1 MTRAHTAART
11 FVAVLLALTGVAF
24 VAGTPAQEQ
33 RENRGPIVP
42 AKVRA
47 RAEREGRVR
56 VLVELR
62 QPGAFPR
69 LDSKLRSTYRRVLY
83 RYRTVPYVA
92 LDISPAGLAEL
103 ETASADVVRVVEDQ
117 LHFPTLAQSVPLIQ
131 GDQAWAVGY
140 DGTGTSIAI
149 IDTGVDSSHPFL
161 AGKVVAEA
169 CFSTTIPGLATST
182 CPNGTDQQLGAGSA
196 VPCSHPDCLH
206 GTHVAGIAAG
216 DGASAG
222 QTFSGVAKGADIVA
236 VQAFSIVSDAS
247 SCATGSCLGAFTSDI
262 IAALEHVYSL
272 ASARNIAAVNMSLGS
287 ATTFNAPCDTQPYKP
302 VIDNLRAIG
311 VATVIAAGNGS
322 ATSGLS
328 APGCI
333 SSAVSVGSTDKS
345 NVVSSFSNVA
355 SFLSL
360 FAPGGAITSSVPGGT
375 FRAFNG
381 TSMATPHVAGTW
393 AVIRQAA
400 PSAGVGLILD
410 TLRQTGLPITDT
422 RPGGTATIPRVRI
435 FDALTSL
442 VPVTHEPPVLTST
455 SPSRLRMGPSPATLT
470 LIGSGFD
477 ASSVAYW
484 NGAPKLTSVENST
497 RLSAQIT
504 PADLAAGS
512 GEVHV
517 VTPEPGGGTSVS
529 LTIPVDPAAT
539 LTPSATIV
547 PPGFPVTVTL
557 ANGYG
562 GTRDWMALARV
573 GSANTSYLVYTYVG
587 AGVVNR
593 TWSLNMPVTA
603 GQYEF
608 RLFLNDGY
616 TLAASSV
623 PVTVDASQNVPPSIS
638 SLSPAS
644 AVAGG
649 PAFSLT
655 VNGFGYAAGSVV
667 RWNGSDRP
675 TTFVSATRLQAAITA
690 SDIASIGESLV
701 TVMTPPPGGGTSAP
715 ATFRATGPP
724 VLSVNATSVAPGGTV
739 TVTLT
744 DGFGGQ
750 TDWLSFALTTV
761 ANYSYSSFVYVGNG
775 TTTRTW
781 TVTAPS
787 TAGNYEFRYFR
798 NGGYTR
804 AATSPTVVVGGG
816 SGGGSNPTP
825 VLTSLSP
832 SSVAAGSA
840 AFNLTVTG
848 SGFVSSSTVRWNGAA
863 RPTTFL
869 SATQLR
875 AAIPATDVASA
886 GSASVTV
893 FTPAPGGGTSSSQPF
908 TIAQG
913 SPPHLTVSA
922 TSVAPGAAVT
932 VTLTNSPGGS
942 ADWLAFALVSAPNT
956 SYIRFTYVGA
966 GMTTKTWTVT
976 APTTPGS
983 YEFRL
988 FLNNGY
994 TRAATSPTVVV
1005 VTEPVFTQT
1014 R

>member
-1 MTRAHTAART
+1 MTRAHAAARA
-11 FVAVLLALTGVAF
+11 FVAVLLALTGIVFA
-24 VAGTPAQEQ
+24 VSTPAQES
-33 RENRGPIVP
+33 RGQMIPG
-42 AKVRA
+42 KLRA

-62 QPGAFPR
+62 QLSAFPR
-69 LDSKLRSTYRRVLY
+69 IDLKLRSTYRRVLY
-83 RYRTVPYVA
+83 RYRTMPYVA
-92 LDISPAGLAEL
+92 LDISAAGLAEL
-103 ETASADVVRVVEDQ
+103 EAASADVVRVFEDQ
-117 LHFPTLAQSVPLIQ
+117 IHFPTLAQSVPLIQ

-140 DGTGTSIAI
+140 DGTGTAIAI
-149 IDTGVDSSHPFL
+149 IDTGVDANHPFL

-169 CFSTTIPGLATST
+169 CFSTTIPGLSTST
-182 CPNGTDQQLGAGSA
+182 CPNGTDQQLGSGSA
-196 VPCSHPDCLH
+196 APCTHADCLH

-222 QTFSGVAKGADIVA
+222 QTFSGVARGADIVA
-236 VQAFSIVSDAS
+236 IQAFSIVSDAS

-262 IAALEHVYSL
+262 LAALEHVYGL

-287 ATTFNAPCDTQPYKP
+287 VTTFNTACDTQPYKP

-311 VATVIAAGNGS
+311 VATVIAAGNGGS
-322 ATSGLS
+322 TNGLS

-422 RPGGTATIPRVRI
+422 RPGGSATIPRVKI

-442 VPVTHEPPVLTST
+442 VPVTHDPPVLTSA
-455 SPSRLRMGPSPATLT
+455 SPTRLRMGPSPATLT
-470 LIGSGFD
+470 LIGTGFD
-477 ASSVAYW
+477 ASSIAYW

-517 VTPEPGGGTSVS
+517 VTPEPGGGTSAS
-529 LTIPVDPAAT
+529 LTIPVDPAST
-539 LTPSATIV
+539 LTPSATV
-547 PPGFPVTVTL
+547 GPPGFPVTVTL

-587 AGVVNR
+587 PGVVNR

-608 RLFLNDGY
+608 RLFLNDGF
-616 TLAASSV
+616 TLAATSA
-623 PVTVDASQNVPPSIS
+623 PVTVDASQNVPPSIT
-638 SLSPAS
+638 SLSPPS

-649 PAFSLT
+649 PAFTLT
-655 VNGFGYAAGSVV
+655 VNGFGYTAAAVV
-667 RWNGSDRP
+667 RWNGSNRP
-675 TTFVSATRLQAAITA
+675 TTYVSATRLQAAIPA
-690 SDIASIGESLV
+690 SDIASIANAAV
-701 TVMTPPPGGGTSAP
+701 TVVTPPPGGGTSAP

-724 VLSVNATSVAPGGTV
+724 SLSVNATSVAPGGTV
-739 TVTLT
+739 TLTLT

-750 TDWLSFALTTV
+750 TDWLSFALTTA
-761 ANYSYSSFVYVGNG
+761 ANYSYSSFVYVGSG
-775 TTTRTW
+775 TTSRTW

-798 NGGYTR
+798 NGSYTR
-804 AATSPTVVVGGG
+804 SATSPTVVVGG
-816 SGGGSNPTP
+816 SSGGSNPTP
-825 VLTSLSP
+825 AVTSLSP
-832 SSVAAGSA
+832 SSAAAGSA
-840 AFNLTVTG
+840 SFNLTVNGT
-848 SGFVSSSTVRWNGAA
+848 SFVSSSTVRWNGAD

-875 AAIPATDVASA
+875 ATIPATDVASV
-886 GSASVTV
+886 GTASVTV
-893 FTPAPGGGTSSSQPF
+893 FTPAPGGGTSSSLTF

-913 SPPHLTVSA
+913 SPPQLAVSA
-922 TSVAPGAAVT
+922 TTVAPGAAVT

-942 ADWLAFALVSAPNT
+942 ADWLAFAQVSAPNT

-1005 VTEPVFTQT
+1005 VSQPLVVT